1 MEGALPVYRAS
12 RLGRDVGPR
21 ARTKLARAGDDGW
34 GRTRGVG
41 VLDGVLGNH
50 LG

>member
-1 MEGALPVYRAS
+1 MYGVS
-12 RLGRDVGPR
+12 RLGCDVGPR
-21 ARTKLARAGDDGW
+21 ARMKLARAGDDGW